1 MLERLTALCLAGAGS
16 PTTPDALWASW
27 SFAPATAGPL
37 LAGLAGLLWLARRG
51 QASWLAFAGWAA
63 LALALASPLCRM
75 AATTASAHMAQHVI
89 LVAVA
94 PPLLVLGLPSPPR
107 LSRSPLRPALVSAA
121 YTLTIWAAHA
131 PTVYQAALLDDGV
144 HLALLAALL
153 GASLLFWSA
162 LFDPANRASAAPTAA
177 LALVQTGMLGALL
190 TFAQSPW
197 YPVFGPGPAIWGLT
211 PLEDQQLA
219 GLIMWAPMA
228 VIYLAAG
235 LWALAAL
242 LRQTAGHD
250 AGGRSAGAIR

>member
-1 MLERLTALCLAGAGS
+1 MLERLTALCLAGAAN
-16 PTTPDALWASW
+16 PTTPDAVWASW

-51 QASWLAFAGWAA
+51 QASWPAFVGWAA
-63 LALALASPLCRM
+63 LAIALASPLCRL

-107 LSRSPLRPALVSAA
+107 LPRALSRPALVSAA
-121 YTLTIWAAHA
+121 YALAIWAAHTPA
-131 PTVYQAALLDDGV
+131 AYQAALLDAGV

-153 GASLLFWSA
+153 GASLLFWSS
-162 LFDPANRASAAPTAA
+162 LLDPLNRAAAAPTAA
-177 LALVQTGMLGALL
+177 LALVQTGLLGALL
-190 TFAQSPW
+190 TFAPSPW
-197 YPVFGPGPAIWGLT
+197 YPVFGPGPALWGLT

-228 VIYLAAG
+228 AIYLTAG
-235 LWALAAL
+235 LCALAAL
-242 LRQTAGHD
+242 LRQTSRA
-250 AGGRSAGAIR
+250 